1 MQNIFRIQ
9 TLDQNEQSYPALETY
24 EPADKPFEQSSM
36 RDDATEK
43 HCFVQYEQK
52 QAFEEKSFRF
62 DDQSSA
68 ERSEKV

>member
-24 EPADKPFEQSSM
+24 EPADKLFEQSSM
-36 RDDATEK
+36 RDDVTEK
-43 HCFVQYEQK
+43 HCFVLSEHQ
-52 QAFEEKSFRF
+52 QASEEKDALF

-68 ERSEKV
+68 KRSEKV